1 MRELS
6 QLIMFYKINRNW
18 YLLCASAEK
27 LNYREYIVTT
37 RYSGTGNGKRECTPK
52 GCQQWQEKSKTE
64 RYVVRHMAKA

>member
-18 YLLCASAEK
+18 HMLCVSAEK

-52 GCQQWQEKSKTE
+52 GCQ
-64 RYVVRHMAKA
+64 